1 MKDIKVFMALDNSV
15 TYICPKCGV
24 AESSNATQYKEI
36 ETAVRIKHVCKKCG
50 HRYGVILERRQFYR
64 KQTDLPGV
72 YYTNEST
79 RENTGGQPVLI
90 KDLSRN
96 GVKFELQSD
105 WTFDVDDRVFLE
117 FELENNP
124 GLIVR
129 KEIMVKMILGH
140 MVGAEFTTPLDLAPS
155 YMI

>member
-72 YYTNEST
+72 YYTSEST
-79 RENTGGQPVLI
+79 KGQPVLI

-96 GVKFELQSD
+96 GVKFELQSE
-105 WTFDVDDRVFLE
+105 WNLNVDDRLFLE
-117 FELENNP
+117 FGLENNP

-129 KEIMVKMILGH
+129 KEIMVRIILGH
-140 MVGAEFTTPLDLAPS
+140 TVGAEFTTPLDLAPS